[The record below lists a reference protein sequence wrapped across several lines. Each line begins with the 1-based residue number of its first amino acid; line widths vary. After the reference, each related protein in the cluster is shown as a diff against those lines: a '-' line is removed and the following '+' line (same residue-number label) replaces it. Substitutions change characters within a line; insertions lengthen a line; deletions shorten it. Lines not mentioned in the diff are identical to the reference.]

1 MKKQF
6 RLGVIGCGFMGSAI
20 LKGVVDAD
28 FIRAKKI
35 IVSDTDESKLEEI
48 GENLGVCISDDNK
61 FVAENSEYLLL
72 AVKPQ
77 TFPEVAKSLRGVCPQ
92 KVISIMAGVKRA
104 AIKNSFGVGLIKV
117 ARCMPN
123 LPCALGFGMMGVDMS
138 DYNKNT
144 DDIEFVYNLFSCMGQ
159 VLSVSEEKLD
169 AVTGIS
175 GSGPAYTFIF
185 LDSLIDAGVKQ
196 GLTRDEAKLLAMQTV
211 WGSCSM
217 LMEDDRPL
225 FELITSV
232 CSKGGTTI
240 EAVKVFEENNFRGI
254 ISDAVAACVKRSKE
268 LSEQ

>member
-6 RLGVIGCGFMGSAI
+6 KLGIIGCGFMGSAI
-20 LKGVVDAD
+20 LSRIIDSE

-35 IVSDTDESKLEEI
+35 IVSDMDAQKLEEI
-48 GENLGVCISDDNK
+48 SENYDVCVSNDNK
-61 FVAENSEYLLL
+61 MVAENCEYLLL

-77 TFPEVAKSLRGVCPQ
+77 TFSEVAKTLEGVCPQ
-92 KVISIMAGVKRA
+92 KVISVMAGVKKA
-104 AIKNSFGVGLIKV
+104 TIKNSFGVGLIKV

-123 LPCALGFGMMGVDMS
+123 LPCAAGYGMLGVDMS

-144 DDIEFVYNLFSCMGQ
+144 DDTDFVFNLFSCMGQ
-159 VLSVSEEKLD
+159 VLSVSEDKLD

-185 LDSLIDAGVKQ
+185 IDSLIDAGIKQ
-196 GLTRDEAKLLAMQTV
+196 GLTKDEAKLLAMQTV

-217 LMEDDRPL
+217 LMEDERPL
-225 FELITSV
+225 PELIMSV

-254 ISDAVAACVKRSKE
+254 ISDAISACVKRSKE
-268 LSEQ
+268 LSE